1 MKRNT
6 KIILI
11 LNIAVILFML
21 GMLVYQLFIAEEKDI
36 KIIIR
41 AGSLCLVYFLAITG
55 LKKKHSPLDYIIYA
69 DEHSDVIG
77 SAFKNEKSAYR
88 KLMKGLTL
96 YKRKKYDKALKILE
110 EAKRD
115 CLYSDDFTAVLFFK
129 ACCLKEKNKPSEAEE
144 CIKELLEH
152 NDTNAAVWEYYGE
165 LLFDM
170 ERYPEAITAYE
181 SSLSINPES
190 SAANSK
196 LGGCYIKISEPEK
209 GLGYVLKAL
218 ELDPENVLAVS
229 FAAVAYKYL
238 GDSEN
243 ADKYCKRFGE
253 LGGDVSVLRV
263 ILNAIK

>member
-129 ACCLKEKNKPSEAEE
+129 ACCLKEKISLPRLKSASRSFWSIMIQMLPCGN
-144 CIKELLEH
+144 
-152 NDTNAAVWEYYGE
+152 
-165 LLFDM
+165 
-170 ERYPEAITAYE
+170 ITE
-181 SSLSINPES
+181 SFFLIWKDIP
-190 SAANSK
+190 K
-196 LGGCYIKISEPEK
+196 QLPPM
-209 GLGYVLKAL
+209 KAL
-218 ELDPENVLAVS
+218 
-229 FAAVAYKYL
+229 
-238 GDSEN
+238 
-243 ADKYCKRFGE
+243 
-253 LGGDVSVLRV
+253 
-263 ILNAIK
+263 